1 MAGSGQYTVLVKG
14 KLDDS
19 KIRQQLE
26 SLGNKVN
33 IGGKNGIGGIS
44 QSTNKTA
51 AGVRKLNAALDST
64 NKKVKKV
71 HTAASGLSRQKIKIP
86 DQFKQMQKEVGKT
99 NSKLTEL
106 GGTIKN
112 RLAVSLLDRAI
123 YGGVDAMGAM
133 VNKVFDLDAA
143 LTEYRKVSSLSGKEL
158 EQYTADAYK
167 MGRTVAKTGTEVIQ
181 AAT

>member
-1 MAGSGQYTVLVKG
+1 MAGGGQYTVLVKG

-44 QSTNKTA
+44 QSTNKTT

-71 HTAASGLSRQKIKIP
+71 HTAASGLSKQKIKMP

-123 YGGVDAMGAM
+123 YGGVDVMGAM
-133 VNKVFDLDAA
+133 VSKVFDLDAA
-143 LTEYRKVSSLSGKEL
+143 LTEL
-158 EQYTADAYK
+158 TF
-167 MGRTVAKTGTEVIQ
+167 
-181 AAT
+181 